1 MLYSIENKVDLLLN
15 AVKVIQGKC
24 DHRFFL
30 LDVYKPT
37 ETLERGTFRIEKGIR
52 ACCLDCSKEVTVDM
66 TEMCP
71 IALEKWQD
79 KKRRKVLLI
88 NCIVAN
94 LQIYSPSTWENL
106 IRLR

>member
-1 MLYSIENKVDLLLN
+1 MLYSIENQVDLLLN

-71 IALEKWQD
+71 HCFGKMARQKEK
-79 KKRRKVLLI
+79 KSSI
-88 NCIVAN
+88 NQ
-94 LQIYSPSTWENL
+94 LYSCKICKFTVHQL
-106 IRLR
+106 GKT